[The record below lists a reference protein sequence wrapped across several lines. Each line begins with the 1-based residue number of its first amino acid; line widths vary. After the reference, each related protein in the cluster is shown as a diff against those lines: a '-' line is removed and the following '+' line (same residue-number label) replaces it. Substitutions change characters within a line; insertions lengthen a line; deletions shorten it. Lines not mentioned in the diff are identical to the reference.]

1 MQNLL
6 NEITSE
12 QFTKMDVEGYRI
24 SSVEREYAE
33 LKQRWIV
40 VESQQKKAL
49 DLKQLD
55 KKVEKV
61 TLQAQKQ
68 LQQLSRQEFAC
79 EEDTWTAITKLEKR
93 LEWHH
98 LKDISVVEKCHYSH
112 RGKPRQHEQPTR
124 RSYHAQATL
133 TLNIEKVEALQQRAG
148 RFVLA
153 TNHLDNQ
160 SLRDEE
166 LLIQYKQ
173 QQGVER
179 GFRFLKDP
187 LFLASSVFL
196 KTPERIMAL
205 AFIMALCLLVYN
217 LGQRQLRMALS
228 EKNKTVLNQLKKP
241 IQNPTLRWIFQC
253 FQGIHWVGSDNGSQI
268 INLTLER
275 ERILRFFGATTCKYY
290 LFL

>member
-133 TLNIEKVEALQQRAG
+133 TLNIEKVEALPQRAG

-160 SLRDEE
+160 SLRDDE
-166 LLIQYKQ
+166 LLSNISNSK
-173 QQGVER
+173 E
-179 GFRFLKDP
+179 L
-187 LFLASSVFL
+187 SVVFAFL
-196 KTPERIMAL
+196 KTL
-205 AFIMALCLLVYN
+205 
-217 LGQRQLRMALS
+217 
-228 EKNKTVLNQLKKP
+228 
-241 IQNPTLRWIFQC
+241 
-253 FQGIHWVGSDNGSQI
+253 
-268 INLTLER
+268 
-275 ERILRFFGATTCKYY
+275 FF
-290 LFL
+290 